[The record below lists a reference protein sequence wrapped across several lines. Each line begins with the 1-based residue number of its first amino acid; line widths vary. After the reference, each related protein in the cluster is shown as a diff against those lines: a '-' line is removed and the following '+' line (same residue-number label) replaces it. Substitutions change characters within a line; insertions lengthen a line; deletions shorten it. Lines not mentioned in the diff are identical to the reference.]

1 MQAFKK
7 AFKKLKSDDAINIRW
22 QLTKQERIALGQIE
36 NASLAMAETGRLLS
50 GNLART
56 HYYDKI
62 AKSTYVVAKP
72 TRLQI
77 KNQDL
82 VKIPD
87 TVIAKTANKK
97 VYGNLAGKYLPAEIA
112 DNIVRTHNYVTKKPS
127 EFYKRYRSLN
137 QLWKVSK
144 TAFNPTVHIN
154 NSLSNVILYDLMD
167 GKDMFKNL
175 RTGHNALMAAGRN
188 QKSELYT
195 LAKNYNVLDSDLV
208 TQELK
213 EITKML
219 KTDPYSGL
227 KASDDEFNQ
236 AVSIGSIMFKNAKN
250 SLFGFK
256 TAADSMLKLYRYED
270 QVFRMALFKDRLSK
284 GFSVEKAAADAK
296 RSFVDYDINAPVIN
310 WMRNNVTPF
319 LAYTYR
325 IVPLLG
331 ETAVLRPWKYAKY
344 MGLGYG
350 LNASGSYFA
359 GGDEEAERAYSQ
371 KV

>member
-1 MQAFKK
+1 
-7 AFKKLKSDDAINIRW
+7 
-22 QLTKQERIALGQIE
+22 
-36 NASLAMAETGRLLS
+36 MAETGRLLS
-50 GNLART
+50 GNLGRT
-56 HYYDKI
+56 HYYDKV

-72 TRLQI
+72 TRQQI

-87 TVIAKTANKK
+87 TIIDRTANKK

-154 NSLSNVILYDLMD
+154 NSLSNVILYDLID

-188 QKSELYT
+188 EKSELYT

-213 EITKML
+213 EITKFL
-219 KTDPYSGL
+219 KTDPYS
-227 KASDDEFNQ
+227 KIKITDDEFNQ
-236 AVSIGSIMFKNAKN
+236 AQ
-250 SLFGFK
+250 L
-256 TAADSMLKLYRYED
+256 
-270 QVFRMALFKDRLSK
+270 
-284 GFSVEKAAADAK
+284 
-296 RSFVDYDINAPVIN
+296 
-310 WMRNNVTPF
+310 
-319 LAYTYR
+319 
-325 IVPLLG
+325 
-331 ETAVLRPWKYAKY
+331 
-344 MGLGYG
+344 
-350 LNASGSYFA
+350 
-359 GGDEEAERAYSQ
+359 
-371 KV
+371 